1 MRFAILSMHHETN
14 TFAVEKN
21 DTINLPVQLGEEVL
35 QQAHPRSY
43 IGGFAEV
50 AEAAGT
56 ELVPIGRID
65 FTYASRGGLIT
76 APVYRHFQEL
86 LMERLQAAGPV
97 DGVYFALHGAMD
109 VESPYQD
116 AEACLIRAGRELLG
130 PELPFVA
137 TYDFHSNYAPGE
149 CQLAVPFPYN
159 TNPHVDGYE
168 RGREA
173 AECLLGMARAEIQP
187 VTHFIHVPIIG
198 PNIGQ
203 STWSHTPA
211 EEQKLPLYR
220 LNLVRA
226 QMEELPG
233 VLNVTIQGG
242 YGYSD
247 LPYTGMSIIVTT
259 DHDPTLA
266 QTLAIDLARQ
276 LWALR
281 EEIRTVRPIVPI
293 DEGVRR
299 AMSYDE
305 GLTCLVDIGDDPG
318 SLCPA
323 DSPAVLE
330 ALLRLGARDC
340 ALTIRDANVVSAGMA
355 AGVGAT
361 LEINVGASID
371 QRFYQP
377 LPVRGVVKS
386 IDDGHYKIV
395 GPTHGGWSREV
406 NKEAFR
412 DVEVGP
418 RVVLRLGDKIDV
430 IFSNHRTGKD
440 RDFFKSAGIVMEEK
454 RIIVVKSNQAHRA
467 SFDPIVDR
475 TIELDTPGVS
485 TANYGRLPFRH
496 IPRPIYPLDM
506 DMQWDPE
513 SATI

>member
-1 MRFAILSMHHETN
+1 MRFAILGMYHETN

-21 DTINLPVQLGEEVL
+21 DTIELPIQLGQEVL
-35 QQAHPRSY
+35 DKAHPRSY

-50 AEAAGT
+50 AQSAGV
-56 ELVPIGRID
+56 ELVPIGRVD
-65 FTYASRGGLIT
+65 FTHALRGGLIT
-76 APVYRHFQEL
+76 APVYHHFQDL
-86 LMERLQAAGPV
+86 LMARLSQAGPL

-109 VESPYQD
+109 VEAPYQG
-116 AEACLIRAGRELLG
+116 AEACLLQAGRDLLG
-130 PELPFVA
+130 ETIPFVA

-149 CQLAVPFPYN
+149 CDLAVPFPYN

-173 AECLLGMARAEIQP
+173 AECLLGMVKGTIHP

-203 STWSHTPA
+203 STWSHIPH
-211 EEQKLPLYR
+211 EEQSLPLYQ
-220 LNLVRA
+220 LNQVRSE
-226 QMEELPG
+226 MEQRPG
-233 VLNVTIQGG
+233 VINVTIQGG

-247 LPYTGMSIIVTT
+247 LPYTGMSIIATT
-259 DHDPTLA
+259 DNDPQLA
-266 QTLAIDLARQ
+266 QELATDLARR
-276 LWALR
+276 LWQMR
-281 EEIRTVRPIVPI
+281 EEIRTVRPIVPV
-293 DEGVRR
+293 DEGIRR
-299 AMSYDE
+299 AMAFED

-323 DSPAVLE
+323 DSPFVLE
-330 ALLRLGARDC
+330 ALLRLGASDC
-340 ALTIRDANVVSAGMA
+340 ALTIRDARVVEAGMA

-361 LEINVGASID
+361 IEMEVGASID
-371 QRFYQP
+371 RRFYQP
-377 LPVRGVVKS
+377 VPISATVKS

-412 DVEVGP
+412 DVAVGP
-418 RVVLRLGDKIDV
+418 RVVLRMGNKIDV

-440 RDFFKSAGIVMEEK
+440 RDFFKSAGIVLEEK

-485 TANYGRLPFRH
+485 TANYARLPFQY
-496 IPRPIYPLDM
+496 IPRPIYPLDR
-506 DMQWDPE
+506 DMHWQ
-513 SATI
+513 I